1 MRVVIV
7 GGGYAGLAAMISL
20 RGSLPEVELHL
31 IDPRTRHIK
40 LTQLHQALHTPLAA
54 CCRPFAEL
62 AERFNF
68 THHLAALDFTE
79 ADLLAWQDSKRLP
92 APDGTLPFDYLVIA
106 TGARSRQLPRGE
118 GVFCQEDFCVQEG
131 QQIVLDCL
139 NRIPEQQLDLSVV
152 GAGTTGLQFL
162 FELDDVLKSQRIP
175 CRLRLISRGNQLLPQ
190 LPQAF
195 QGYVSR
201 RLSRAGIEYYPHTEY
216 VAQQGNEIRLK
227 DVNQSDCFNL
237 PSGLTL
243 LFPGVAPY
251 PRQLRVNRYGRVMV
265 AGRTLDNIFAAGD
278 CSLFSAPGLN
288 DLTAQAAVR
297 KGKLIAANIKRL
309 WERRLPYLY
318 AYTELGYFLSLGF
331 RDAIGWLLFKPNIL
345 TGLPALA
352 IVKTL
357 KVQYDLF
364 LDGVDLYV

>member
-1 MRVVIV
+1 MVIV

-20 RGSLPEVELHL
+20 RGSLPEAELHL
-31 IDPRTRHIK
+31 FDPRACHIK
-40 LTQLHQALHTPLAA
+40 LTQLHQTLHAPLAA

-79 ADLLAWQDSKRLP
+79 TDLLAWQDSKCLP
-92 APDGTLPFDYLVIA
+92 APGGLLPFDYLVIA

-118 GVFCQEDFCVQEG
+118 GVFCQEDFCAQEG
-131 QQIVLDCL
+131 QQIVMDFL
-139 NRIPEQQLDLSVV
+139 NHTPEGQPCLSVV
-152 GAGTTGLQFL
+152 GAGATGLQFL
-162 FELDDVLKSQRIP
+162 FELDDVLKSQQIP
-175 CRLRLISRGNQLLPQ
+175 CRLRLISRGNRLLPQ

-195 QGYVSR
+195 QAYVSR
-201 RLSRAGIEYYPHTEY
+201 RLNRDGIEYYPHAEY
-216 VAQQGNEIRLK
+216 VTQQGHEIRLK
-227 DVNQSDCFNL
+227 DLHRGDCFNL

-243 LFPGVAPY
+243 LFPGVVPY
-251 PRQLRVNRYGRVMV
+251 PRQLQVDRYGRVMV
-265 AGRTLDNIFAAGD
+265 AGRTLDNILAAGD

-297 KGKLIAANIKRL
+297 KGKLIAANIRRL
-309 WERRLPYLY
+309 RERRLPYLY
-318 AYTELGYFLSLGF
+318 TYAELGYFLSLGF
-331 RDAIGWLLFKPNIL
+331 WDGIGWLLFKHNIL

-352 IVKTL
+352 ILRTL